1 MKANFNIKKNNEV
14 SKDIQNKDNDE
25 LKKDFT
31 ESEFEEFM
39 SKTGAS
45 GSFMIFRSTKKEN
58 ELGLEEL

>member
-1 MKANFNIKKNNEV
+1 MKANFNIKKNNEIK
-14 SKDIQNKDNDE
+14 KDVQNNDDP
-25 LKKDFT
+25 KKDFT

>member
-1 MKANFNIKKNNEV
+1 MKANFNIKKNNEIK
-14 SKDIQNKDNDE
+14 KDVQSNDDF
-25 LKKDFT
+25 KKDFT